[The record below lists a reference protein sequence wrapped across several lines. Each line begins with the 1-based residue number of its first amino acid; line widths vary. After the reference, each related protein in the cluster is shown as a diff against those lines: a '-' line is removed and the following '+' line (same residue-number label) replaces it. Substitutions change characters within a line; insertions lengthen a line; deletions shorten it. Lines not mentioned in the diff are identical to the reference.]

1 MSACT
6 AVMTSDNANAQ
17 YALQIG
23 PVGNASLL
31 VAKTQKNEGKEANC
45 VTIFR
50 SRRNPRSVAAN
61 IKLTSGKIQF
71 E

>member
-1 MSACT
+1 
-6 AVMTSDNANAQ
+6 
-17 YALQIG
+17 
-23 PVGNASLL
+23 VGNASLL

>member
-1 MSACT
+1 MPACT

-45 VTIFR
+45 VTIEQKR
-50 SRRNPRSVAAN
+50 TLDDNTCKQIALQTCRSV
-61 IKLTSGKIQF
+61 
-71 E
+71 